1 MNELVAP
8 DRIQEWIPG
17 NLTFHSGFHKNS
29 GLEIRGYDYLELDV
43 TIPQMRDY
51 MIVTY
56 EGSKALMRRRA
67 SGKHQQETVEGGVV
81 SILTRAEQSQWAWD
95 RPISVSHIYLS
106 HEAINDV
113 AGEIFECDI
122 EDIEINDQVRAE
134 DCILPQIA
142 QMLKAELLK
151 GAIGGSL
158 LVESLRIQCCIH
170 LLRNYAQTRFSEP
183 PASGRFKACERRVI
197 LDFIRENTSRNIT
210 LSEMAA
216 ALNLS
221 PFHFARKFKEEFGT
235 PPHKFLMN
243 DRLENAKELMSH
255 SQKPLKVIAAQ
266 AGFSDQSHMTR
277 SFQSSYGV
285 TPSQYRR
292 GLL

>member
-29 GLEIRGYDYLELDV
+29 GLEIRGYDYPELDV

-67 SGKHQQETVEGGVV
+67 SGKYQQETVERGVV
-81 SILTRAEQSQWAWD
+81 SI
-95 RPISVSHIYLS
+95 LS

-113 AGEIFECDI
+113 AGEIFERDI
-122 EDIEINDQVRAE
+122 EDVEINDHVRAE

-183 PASGRFKACERRVI
+183 PASGSFKACERRVI
-197 LDFIRENTSRNIT
+197 LDFIHENTSRNIT

-216 ALNLS
+216 ALNMS
-221 PFHFARKFKEEFGT
+221 PYHFARKFKEEFGT

-243 DRLENAKELMSH
+243 DRLKNATELMSH

-266 AGFSDQSHMTR
+266 TGFSDQSHMTR

-285 TPSQYRR
+285 TPSQ
-292 GLL
+292 GF